1 VFEGK
6 HREWAI
12 HWRSTVREFGLGWSP
27 TAPYRDNGQQY
38 CINCVFLPLA
48 LLTRLEEELGTGEIL
63 LLSEKVLL
71 IVVGLMAVVLAIAA
85 LVMWVF

>member
-12 HWRSTVREFGLGWSP
+12 HWRSIIKEFGLGGSP
-27 TAPYRDNGQQY
+27 PAPTMKMGNNIASIVSLCHLHSILDSKKK
-38 CINCVFLPLA
+38 
-48 LLTRLEEELGTGEIL
+48 ETGEIV

-71 IVVGLMAVVLAIAA
+71 IVVGSMAVVLAIAA

>member
-1 VFEGK
+1 M
-6 HREWAI
+6 
-12 HWRSTVREFGLGWSP
+12 
-27 TAPYRDNGQQY
+27 
-38 CINCVFLPLA
+38 PLA